1 MSWVKCLPV
10 SSVRRKLSLAAAFLV
25 CAVATFSLP
34 ARAQTYTILHNFTGG
49 ANGYYPS
56 AGLTLNGTSN
66 LFGGAG
72 NTAVFRLQRT
82 GTSWIFTPIY
92 QFNGTDGDFLA
103 GRVTFGPGGA
113 LYGASLAGGIPD
125 CLDGGGCGLVF
136 AMRPTRTVCKTT
148 SCDWTETSLYQFNP
162 VNRPRDGY
170 EPNGGLV
177 FDSSGNVYGTT
188 ELGAEGDAGAVFML
202 SPSQGGW
209 SETNLYNFQYSGD
222 GAYPRGNL
230 AIDQAGNVIGT
241 TETGGAS
248 DSHCTFAFCGVVFEL
263 THTSSGW
270 VESVLHTFIYATD
283 GGNPSGGLIAD
294 AEGNLYGGTGNG
306 GVNGGGTVYELS
318 PSNGGYTFQVLYSF
332 AGSSSQ
338 SGPVGILALDSSGNL
353 YGATGSEGAVGMGS
367 VFKLTHSGNQWLYT
381 DLHDF
386 AGGTEGLAPADGPT
400 LDPSGNLYG
409 TAGFG
414 GSSNNC
420 PGGCGVIWEI
430 TP

>member
-1 MSWVKCLPV
+1 M
-10 SSVRRKLSLAAAFLV
+10 

-34 ARAQTYTILHNFTGG
+34 AGAQTYTILHNFTGG

-113 LYGASLAGGIPD
+113 LYGASLAGEFRLPGR
-125 CLDGGGCGLVF
+125 GGCGLVF
-136 AMRPTRTVCKTT
+136 ADARPTRTVLQNTPAIGRKLRSISSIRLIDPGMAT
-148 SCDWTETSLYQFNP
+148 NP
-162 VNRPRDGY
+162 TAGWFSTAQ
-170 EPNGGLV
+170 GM
-177 FDSSGNVYGTT
+177 SGRHHRVK
-188 ELGAEGDAGAVFML
+188 GAEGDAGAVFM

-283 GGNPSGGLIAD
+283 GGNPSGG
-294 AEGNLYGGTGNG
+294 
-306 GVNGGGTVYELS
+306 
-318 PSNGGYTFQVLYSF
+318 
-332 AGSSSQ
+332 
-338 SGPVGILALDSSGNL
+338 
-353 YGATGSEGAVGMGS
+353 
-367 VFKLTHSGNQWLYT
+367 
-381 DLHDF
+381 
-386 AGGTEGLAPADGPT
+386 
-400 LDPSGNLYG
+400 
-409 TAGFG
+409 
-414 GSSNNC
+414 
-420 PGGCGVIWEI
+420 
-430 TP
+430 